1 MENNKLVNLDALDKI
16 AKELRKKALAD
27 ISQQEEEIAKLRDEM
42 IILEEDDLT
51 MDGIIDNTFPSL
63 TTEDKTLL
71 GAINEINSK
80 TNDGI
85 SKEEMNEI
93 LMEVFGITL
102 DEEGE

>member
-1 MENNKLVNLDALDKI
+1 MENDKIVNLDALDKV
-16 AKELRKKALAD
+16 AKELRRKALAD
-27 ISQQEEEIAKLRDEM
+27 ISQQEEEIEKLRDEM

-51 MDGIIDNTFPSL
+51 IGGLIDNTYPSL

-80 TNDGI
+80 ADDGI
-85 SKEEMNEI
+85 SRAEIDEI